1 MTRARECRAQRM
13 RLPID
18 RMPARRAHAL
28 RSRRSLDARAW
39 TTSLETG
46 KMRASSGATRG
57 ASLRALRSR
66 EAETSRGARLI
77 NRRRVRNQRV
87 SNVGSRAALADSKT
101 HGNRPSNSVIVGG
114 GPTGLACA
122 IALARRGWDNIEVW
136 ERLSKPP
143 ASASEVW
150 GDASRSYNVGLS
162 GRGQSVLKDLDL
174 LEPVLDKCAVVKGR
188 MDWGPDGVPKERL
201 ANKAY
206 DTQVIQ
212 RDRLVSVL
220 VEEIEKKY
228 ADKVNI
234 SYNVACVGC
243 DFGENGVT
251 LERGECGDDCD
262 INMTSGTGRASTT
275 VPVVFGAEGNSM
287 HSAVVR
293 EMDHDKS
300 CDAKVV
306 RFPNTNPRVYK
317 TIPIYLPSGMR
328 KDLNYSARTKA
339 GVALECL
346 PTKEGVLVGIM
357 LVKPED
363 EETCVKLSNK
373 ESLKQFFDEQ
383 FPMFVDWI
391 RDADIATMADSKFF
405 GLPSFGYVDKSLNM
419 GGQAVLLGDTIHTVK
434 PYFGLGVNSAWED
447 VRVLIDTLDEADGD
461 TSVALPNYTKK
472 RKDDAKALV
481 ELSRSFDG
489 GFMTFVLP
497 LIVDSI
503 FNKIAPWLFMPNT
516 IQMLQREE
524 WSFSAIAKRKWLDRF
539 MQGAVIASFFSAV
552 GCALLKLSKQ
562 FIFPF
567 IARALTRGGTV

>member
-1 MTRARECRAQRM
+1 
-13 RLPID
+13 
-18 RMPARRAHAL
+18 
-28 RSRRSLDARAW
+28 
-39 TTSLETG
+39 
-46 KMRASSGATRG
+46 MRASSGATRG
-57 ASLRALRSR
+57 ASVRIPRSR

-77 NRRRVRNQRV
+77 NRRRVRKQRV
-87 SNVGSRAALADSKT
+87 SNVASRAALADSKT
-101 HGNRPSNSVIVGG
+101 HGNRPTNSVVVGG

-122 IALARRGWDNIEVW
+122 IALARRGWENIEVW

-243 DFGENGVT
+243 DFGEDGVT

-262 INMTSGTGRASTT
+262 INMTARAGTGTASVV

-287 HSAVVR
+287 HSAVIR

-300 CDAKVV
+300 CEAKVV

-317 TIPIYLPSGMR
+317 TIPIYLPSDMR

-363 EETCVKLSNK
+363 EEICVKLSNK
-373 ESLKQFFDEQ
+373 ELLKQFFNEQ
-383 FPMFVDWI
+383 FPMFGDWI

-405 GLPSFGYVDKSLNM
+405 CLPSFGYVDKSLNM
-419 GGQAVLLGDTIHTVK
+419 GGQAALLGDTIHTVK

-461 TSVALPNYTKK
+461 TSVALPNYTRK
-472 RKDDAKALV
+472 RKSDAKALV

-539 MQGAVIASFFSAV
+539 MQSAVIASFVSAV
-552 GCALLKLSKQ
+552 GCALLKLSRQ

-567 IARALTRGGTV
+567 IARALARGGAV

>member
-1 MTRARECRAQRM
+1 M

-28 RSRRSLDARAW
+28 SCRRSPEARAW

-46 KMRASSGATRG
+46 NMRTSSGATRG
-57 ASLRALRSR
+57 ANLRALHSR
-66 EAETSRGARLI
+66 EAETSRGARFI

-87 SNVGSRAALADSKT
+87 SNVGSRAALADPKT
-101 HGNRPSNSVIVGG
+101 HGNRPTNSVIVGG

-228 ADKVNI
+228 ANKVNI

-287 HSAVVR
+287 HSAIVR

-539 MQGAVIASFFSAV
+539 MQGAVIASVFSAV

-562 FIFPF
+562 FIFPL
-567 IARALTRGGTV
+567 IARALTRGTV